1 MSKFGRSQK
10 KPPAGFDYIEPTL
23 KALEDEL
30 RDRVGESHK
39 LYTKNEAQW
48 PIHQINWQK
57 SRYVYDMYYKYQR
70 IDRRVYEYCI
80 NNKLIDAALIS
91 KWKKQGYERLCSTYV
106 INPNNY
112 KFGTVSLC
120 RVPKQFL
127 DEGTIVEDPTT
138 GCNGCASGPGGEKNI
153 FNNKYGQYLAA
164 IQVAREDRDDNY
176 EEEEGNLEDNTERE
190 EEKDESNANGRR
202 NSSSINTKDDV
213 PSDVPWADN
222 QELEG
227 ILEEEGEAETDL
239 GVFSGDAEKEAR
251 KAASNVSRREREK
264 ERDGEEDS
272 HKRRK
277 T

>member
-10 KPPAGFDYIEPTL
+10 KPPSGFEYIEPTL
-23 KALEDEL
+23 RALEDEL
-30 RDRVGESHK
+30 RDRVAESHK
-39 LYTKNEAQW
+39 LYTKNESQW

-70 IDRRVYEYCI
+70 IDRRVYDYCI

-127 DEGTIVEDPTT
+127 DDCTVVEDPTT

-153 FNNKYGQYLAA
+153 FNNKYGQHLAA
-164 IQVAREDRDDNY
+164 IQVAREDRDYAY
-176 EEEEGNLEDNTERE
+176 EEKQE
-190 EEKDESNANGRR
+190 EEDSSDIGSGDRNG
-202 NSSSINTKDDV
+202 NSYPISHHSSPDAPPDA
-213 PSDVPWADN
+213 PWADE

-227 ILEEEGEAETDL
+227 ILEDEVETGEEV
-239 GVFSGDAEKEAR
+239 GVCTGDAEREAR
-251 KAASNVSRREREK
+251 KAASNAFRRGT
-264 ERDGEEDS
+264 RDDND
-272 HKRRK
+272 HDRDNNKKQRK